1 MNPDPKPGGQPRL
14 ALIQRAIESDRDAA
28 HAGAVTA
35 VGRAAAGGA
44 CIVCLPELYD
54 LPYFPRR
61 VAVESWRYAERQP
74 SERVGELGRLAGE
87 LGIVLVVPVFE
98 EAAPGVLFNT
108 AVIYDADG
116 SHLGSY
122 RKNHIP
128 DGPGYHEKYYFTP
141 GDRGYPVWETAFG
154 RIGVGVCWDSW
165 FPETARLLA
174 LGGADLLLFP
184 TAIGSE
190 PDRPGY
196 SSEDAWRTV
205 MRGHAIANG
214 VFVGAPNRVG
224 VEGPMTYYGGSFV
237 CDPFGEVVASAGQDP
252 QIVFADL
259 DYGKNRELRELLQ
272 FFRDRRV
279 DTYGA
284 LLRVSPDLGSSD
296 QGSPE

>member
-1 MNPDPKPGGQPRL
+1 MPPHRKPAGQLRL
-14 ALIQRAIESDRDAA
+14 ALIQRAIEPDRDAA
-28 HAGAVTA
+28 HQGAMAA
-35 VGRAAAGGA
+35 VRAAAAGGA
-44 CIVCLPELYD
+44 QVVCLPELYD
-54 LPYFPRR
+54 LPYFPRQ
-61 VAVESWRYAERQP
+61 VAVEAWRHAERQP
-74 SERVGELGRLAGE
+74 SPRVQELGRLAAEAGV
-87 LGIVLVVPVFE
+87 VLVAPVFE

-108 AVIYDADG
+108 AVLYDADG
-116 SHLGSY
+116 KQLGAY

-141 GDRGYPVWETAFG
+141 GDGGYPVWETAYG

-190 PDRPGY
+190 PDRPEY
-196 SSEDAWRTV
+196 SSEEAWRTV

-214 VFVGAPNRVG
+214 VFIGAPNRVG

-237 CDPFGEVVASAGQDP
+237 CDPFGEVLARAGRESEV
-252 QIVFADL
+252 VFADL
-259 DYGKNRELRELLQ
+259 DFRKNRELRELLQ

-279 DTYGA
+279 DTYGG
-284 LLRVSPDLGSSD
+284 LLRVAPASGSD
-296 QGSPE
+296 G

>member
-1 MNPDPKPGGQPRL
+1 MQADRQPGGRARL
-14 ALIQRAIESDRDAA
+14 GLIQRAIEPDRDAA
-28 HAGAVTA
+28 HRGALAA
-35 VGRAAAGGA
+35 VRAAAAGGA
-44 CIVCLPELYD
+44 QIVCLPELYD

-61 VAVESWRYAERQP
+61 VAVECWRLAERQP
-74 SERVGELGRLAGE
+74 SDRAEELGRLAAE
-87 LGIVLVVPVFE
+87 LGIVLVAPVFE
-98 EAAPGVLFNT
+98 EGAPGVLFN
-108 AVIYDADG
+108 AALLYDADG
-116 SHLGSY
+116 RLLGRY

-141 GDRGYPVWETAFG
+141 GDSGYPVWETAFG

-224 VEGPMTYYGGSFV
+224 VEGPMTYYGGTFA
-237 CDPFGEVVASAGQDP
+237 CDPFGEVLARAGAGP
-252 QIVFADL
+252 EIVFADL
-259 DYGKNRELRELLQ
+259 DFGRNRELRELLQ
-272 FFRDRRV
+272 FFRDRRT
-279 DTYGA
+279 DTYDG
-284 LLRVSPDLGSSD
+284 LLRVSPDPGKAR
-296 QGSPE
+296 

>member
-1 MNPDPKPGGQPRL
+1 MHPDVRPTRGLRL
-14 ALIQRAIESDRDAA
+14 ALVQRAVEDDRRAA
-28 HAGAVTA
+28 HQGALAAVREAA
-35 VGRAAAGGA
+35 VGGA
-44 CIVCLPELYD
+44 QVVCLPELYD
-54 LPYFPRR
+54 LPYFPRQ
-61 VAVESWRYAERQP
+61 VAVEAWRLAEPQP
-74 SERVGELGRLAGE
+74 SARVRELGRLAAE
-87 LGIVLVVPVFE
+87 LGIVLVAPVFE

-108 AVIYDADG
+108 AIVYDADG
-116 SHLGSY
+116 SLLGRY

-141 GDRGYPVWETAFG
+141 GDTGYPVWATAFG

-190 PDRPGY
+190 PDRPRY

-224 VEGPMTYYGGSFV
+224 VEGPMTYYGGTFV
-237 CDPFGEVVASAGQDP
+237 CDPFGEVIACAGKGP
-252 QIVFADL
+252 EIVFADL
-259 DYGKNRELRELLQ
+259 DFGRNRELRELLQ
-272 FFRDRRV
+272 FYRDRRAE
-279 DTYGA
+279 TYGG
-284 LLRVSPDLGSSD
+284 LLRVAPG
-296 QGSPE
+296 PEPSR

>member
-1 MNPDPKPGGQPRL
+1 MHPDPIPTSPRRL
-14 ALIQRAIESDRDAA
+14 ALIQRAVEPDREAA
-28 HAGAVTA
+28 HRGAVAA
-35 VGRAAAGGA
+35 VRAAAAGGA
-44 CIVCLPELYD
+44 QIVCLPELYD

-61 VAVESWRYAERQP
+61 VAVESWRYAEPQP
-74 SERVGELGRLAGE
+74 SERVRELGRVAAETGV
-87 LGIVLVVPVFE
+87 VLVASVFE
-98 EAAPGVLFNT
+98 EAAPGVLFNS

-116 SHLGSY
+116 RRLGVY

-141 GDRGYPVWETAFG
+141 GDSGYPVWDTACG

-174 LGGADLLLFP
+174 LGGAELLLFP

-205 MRGHAIANG
+205 MRGHAITNG

-237 CDPFGEVVASAGQDP
+237 SDPFGAVIAQAGADP
-252 QIVFADL
+252 EIVFADL
-259 DYGKNRELRELLQ
+259 DFGKNRELRELLQ

-279 DTYGA
+279 DTYGD
-284 LLRVSPDLGSSD
+284 LLRVAPASGSSD
-296 QGSPE
+296 

>member
-1 MNPDPKPGGQPRL
+1 MQADRQPGGRARL
-14 ALIQRAIESDRDAA
+14 ALIQRAIEPERDAA
-28 HAGAVTA
+28 HRGALEA
-35 VGRAAAGGA
+35 VRAAAAGGA
-44 CIVCLPELYD
+44 QIVCLPELYD

-61 VAVESWRYAERQP
+61 VEVECWRLAERQP
-74 SERVGELGRLAGE
+74 SDRVEELGRLAAE
-87 LGIVLVVPVFE
+87 LGVVLVAPVFE
-98 EAAPGVLFNT
+98 EGAPGVLFN
-108 AVIYDADG
+108 AALLYDADG
-116 SHLGSY
+116 TLLGRY

-141 GDRGYPVWETAFG
+141 GDAGYPVWETAFG

-224 VEGPMTYYGGSFV
+224 VEGPMTYYGGTFV
-237 CDPFGEVVASAGQDP
+237 CDPFGEVIAQAGADP
-252 QIVFADL
+252 DIVFADL
-259 DYGKNRELRELLQ
+259 DFGRNRELRELLQ
-272 FFRDRRV
+272 FFRDRRT
-279 DTYGA
+279 DTYGG
-284 LLRVSPDLGSSD
+284 LLRVSPDPGKAR
-296 QGSPE
+296 

>member
-1 MNPDPKPGGQPRL
+1 MPADPQPTGRPRL
-14 ALIQRAIESDRDAA
+14 ALIQRAIEPERDAA
-28 HAGAVTA
+28 HRGAVEA
-35 VGRAAAGGA
+35 VRAAAAGGA
-44 CIVCLPELYD
+44 RIVCLPELYD
-54 LPYFPRR
+54 LPYFPRQ
-61 VAVESWRYAERQP
+61 VAVEGWRLAERQP
-74 SERVGELGRLAGE
+74 SDRVRELGRLAAE

-98 EAAPGVLFNT
+98 EAAPGVLFNA
-108 AVIYDADG
+108 AVLYDADG
-116 SHLGSY
+116 RQLGLY

-141 GDRGYPVWETAFG
+141 GDTGYPVWETAYG

-190 PDRPGY
+190 PDRPDY

-237 CDPFGEVVASAGQDP
+237 CDPFGEVVARAGADAD
-252 QIVFADL
+252 IVFADL
-259 DYGKNRELRELLQ
+259 DFGRNRELRELLQ
-272 FFRDRRV
+272 FFRDRRT
-279 DTYGA
+279 DTYGG
-284 LLRVSPDLGSSD
+284 LLGVAPDPGKAR
-296 QGSPE
+296 

>member
-1 MNPDPKPGGQPRL
+1 MQADRQPGARARL
-14 ALIQRAIESDRDAA
+14 ALIQRAIEPERDAA
-28 HAGAVTA
+28 HRGALEA
-35 VGRAAAGGA
+35 VRAAAAGGA
-44 CIVCLPELYD
+44 QIVCLPELYD

-61 VAVESWRYAERQP
+61 VAVECWRLAERQP
-74 SERVGELGRLAGE
+74 SGRVEELGRLAAE
-87 LGIVLVVPVFE
+87 LGIVLVAPVFE
-98 EAAPGVLFNT
+98 EGAPGVLFN
-108 AVIYDADG
+108 AALLYDADG
-116 SHLGSY
+116 RLLGRY

-141 GDRGYPVWETAFG
+141 GDSGYPVWETAFG

-237 CDPFGEVVASAGQDP
+237 CDPFGEVIARAGPDP
-252 QIVFADL
+252 DIVFADL
-259 DYGKNRELRELLQ
+259 DFGRNRELRELLQ
-272 FFRDRRV
+272 FFRDRRT
-279 DTYGA
+279 DTYGG
-284 LLRVSPDLGSSD
+284 LLQVSPGP
-296 QGSPE
+296 GKAR

>member
-1 MNPDPKPGGQPRL
+1 MQADREPGGRPRL
-14 ALIQRAIESDRDAA
+14 ALIQRAIEPSRDAA
-28 HAGAVTA
+28 HRGAVEA
-35 VGRAAAGGA
+35 VRAAAAGGA
-44 CIVCLPELYD
+44 QIVALPELYD
-54 LPYFPRR
+54 LPYFPRQ
-61 VAVESWRYAERQP
+61 VAVEAWRLAERQP
-74 SERVGELGRLAGE
+74 SDRVRELGRLAAE

-98 EAAPGVLFNT
+98 EAAPGVLFNA
-108 AVIYDADG
+108 AVLYDADG
-116 SHLGSY
+116 GQLGLY

-141 GDRGYPVWETAFG
+141 GDTGYPVWETAFG

-190 PDRPGY
+190 PDRPDY

-237 CDPFGEVVASAGQDP
+237 CDPFGEVIARAGADP
-252 QIVFADL
+252 DIVFADL
-259 DYGKNRELRELLQ
+259 DFGRNRELRELLQ
-272 FFRDRRV
+272 FFRDRRT
-279 DTYGA
+279 DTYDG
-284 LLRVSPDLGSSD
+284 LLRVSPDSGKAR
-296 QGSPE
+296 

>member
-1 MNPDPKPGGQPRL
+1 MQSDHRPAPAARL
-14 ALIQRAIESDRDAA
+14 ALIQRAIEPDRDAA
-28 HAGAVTA
+28 HRGAMAGV
-35 VGRAAAGGA
+35 REAAARGA
-44 CIVCLPELYD
+44 QIVCLPELYD
-54 LPYFPRR
+54 LPYFPRQ
-61 VAVESWRYAERQP
+61 VAVEAWRLAERQP
-74 SERVGELGRLAGE
+74 SERVRELGRLAAE
-87 LGIVLVVPVFE
+87 LGVVLVVPVFE
-98 EAAPGVLFNT
+98 EAAPGVLFNS
-108 AVIYDADG
+108 AVLYDADG
-116 SHLGSY
+116 SQLGCY

-141 GDRGYPVWETAFG
+141 GDRGYPVWQTAFG

-224 VEGPMTYYGGSFV
+224 VEGPMTYYGGTFA
-237 CDPFGEVVASAGQDP
+237 CDPFGEVIACAGAGP
-252 QIVFADL
+252 EIVFADL
-259 DYGKNRELRELLQ
+259 DFGRNRDLRELLQ
-272 FFRDRRV
+272 FFRDRRA
-279 DTYGA
+279 DTYGG
-284 LLRVSPDLGSSD
+284 LLRVAPESGSS
-296 QGSPE
+296 E

>member
-1 MNPDPKPGGQPRL
+1 MQADRQPGGRARL
-14 ALIQRAIESDRDAA
+14 ALIQRAIEPERDAA
-28 HAGAVTA
+28 HRGAMEA
-35 VGRAAAGGA
+35 VRAAAAGGA
-44 CIVCLPELYD
+44 QIVCLPELYD

-61 VAVESWRYAERQP
+61 VAVECWRLAERQP
-74 SERVGELGRLAGE
+74 SDRAEELGRLAAE
-87 LGIVLVVPVFE
+87 LGIVLVAPVFE
-98 EAAPGVLFNT
+98 EGAPGVLFN
-108 AVIYDADG
+108 AALLYDADG
-116 SHLGSY
+116 ALLGRY

-141 GDRGYPVWETAFG
+141 GDSGYPVWETSFG

-224 VEGPMTYYGGSFV
+224 VEGPMTYYGGTFV
-237 CDPFGEVVASAGQDP
+237 CDPFGEVIARAGADP
-252 QIVFADL
+252 DIVFADL
-259 DYGKNRELRELLQ
+259 DFGRNRELRELLQ
-272 FFRDRRV
+272 FFRDRRT
-279 DTYGA
+279 DTYGG
-284 LLRVSPDLGSSD
+284 LLRVAPDPGKAR
-296 QGSPE
+296 

>member
-1 MNPDPKPGGQPRL
+1 MQPDRQQAGQPRL
-14 ALIQRAIESDRDAA
+14 ALIQRAIEPDRPLA
-28 HAGAVTA
+28 HRGAVEA
-35 VGRAAAGGA
+35 VRRAAAGGA
-44 CIVCLPELYD
+44 RIVCLPELYD
-54 LPYFPRR
+54 LPYFPRQ
-61 VAVESWRYAERQP
+61 VAVECWRLAERQP
-74 SERVGELGRLAGE
+74 SERVRELGRLAGE
-87 LGIVLVVPVFE
+87 LGIVLVAPVFE
-98 EAAPGVLFNT
+98 EAVPGVLFNA

-116 SHLGSY
+116 RLLGSY

-141 GDRGYPVWETAFG
+141 GDSGYPVWETAFG
-154 RIGVGVCWDSW
+154 RIGVGVRWDSW

-224 VEGPMTYYGGSFV
+224 VEGPMTYYGGTFV
-237 CDPFGEVVASAGQDP
+237 CDPFGEVIAQAGDGP
-252 QIVFADL
+252 DIVFADL
-259 DYGKNRELRELLQ
+259 DFGTNRELRELLQ
-272 FFRDRRV
+272 YFRDRRT
-279 DTYGA
+279 DTYGG
-284 LLRVSPDLGSSD
+284 LLRVSPDTGKAR
-296 QGSPE
+296 

>member
-1 MNPDPKPGGQPRL
+1 MRSDPAPRPPPRL
-14 ALIQRAIESDRDAA
+14 ALIQRAIEPDREAA
-28 HAGAVTA
+28 HRGAVAA
-35 VGRAAAGGA
+35 VREAAAEGA
-44 CIVCLPELYD
+44 RIVCLPELYD
-54 LPYFPRR
+54 LPYFPRQ
-61 VAVESWRYAERQP
+61 VAVESWRLAERQP
-74 SERVGELGRLAGE
+74 SERVRELGRLAGE

-108 AVIYDADG
+108 ALLYDADG
-116 SHLGSY
+116 NLLGRY

-141 GDRGYPVWETAFG
+141 GDVGYPVWDTAYG

-174 LGGADLLLFP
+174 LGGAELLLFP

-196 SSEDAWRTV
+196 SSEEAWRTV

-214 VFVGAPNRVG
+214 VFLGAPNRVG

-237 CDPFGEVVASAGQDP
+237 CDPFGEVIGRAGADP
-252 QIVFADL
+252 SIVLSDL
-259 DYGKNRELRELLQ
+259 DFGKNRELRELLQ
-272 FFRDRRV
+272 FFRDRRA
-279 DTYGA
+279 DTYEG
-284 LLRVSPDLGSSD
+284 LLRISPNGE
-296 QGSPE
+296 PAR

>member
-1 MNPDPKPGGQPRL
+1 MGARL
-14 ALIQRAIESDRDAA
+14 ALIQRAIEPDRDQA
-28 HAGAVTA
+28 HAGAVAA
-35 VGRAAAGGA
+35 VRRAAAGGA
-44 CIVCLPELYD
+44 QIVCLPELYD

-61 VAVESWRYAERQP
+61 VEVACWRLAERQP
-74 SERVGELGRLAGE
+74 SRRALELGRVAGE
-87 LGIVLVVPVFE
+87 LRVVLVAPVFE

-108 AVIYDADG
+108 ALIFDADG
-116 SHLGSY
+116 GFLGRY

-196 SSEDAWRTV
+196 SSEEAWRTV

-214 VFVGAPNRVG
+214 VFLGAPNRVG
-224 VEGPMTYYGGSFV
+224 VEGPMTWYGGSFA
-237 CDPFGEVVASAGQDP
+237 CDPFGEVIARAGREP
-252 QIVFADL
+252 AIVFADL
-259 DYGKNRELRELLQ
+259 DFDKNRELRELLQ
-272 FFRDRRV
+272 FFRDRRA
-279 DTYGA
+279 DTYGP
-284 LLRVSPDLGSSD
+284 LLRVAPDPA
-296 QGSPE
+296 PE

>member
-1 MNPDPKPGGQPRL
+1 MQADRQPGGRARL
-14 ALIQRAIESDRDAA
+14 ALIQRAIEPERDAA
-28 HAGAVTA
+28 HRGALEA
-35 VGRAAAGGA
+35 VRAAAGGGA
-44 CIVCLPELYD
+44 QIVCLPELYD

-61 VAVESWRYAERQP
+61 VEVECWRLAERQP
-74 SERVGELGRLAGE
+74 SGRVEELGRLAAE
-87 LGIVLVVPVFE
+87 LGVVLVAPVFE
-98 EAAPGVLFNT
+98 EGAPGVLFN
-108 AVIYDADG
+108 AALLYDADG
-116 SHLGSY
+116 TLLGRY

-141 GDRGYPVWETAFG
+141 GDSGYPVWDTAFG

-196 SSEDAWRTV
+196 SSEEAWRTV

-224 VEGPMTYYGGSFV
+224 VEGPMTYYGGTFV
-237 CDPFGEVVASAGQDP
+237 CDPFGEVIAQAGADP
-252 QIVFADL
+252 DIVFADL
-259 DYGKNRELRELLQ
+259 DFGRNRELRELLQ
-272 FFRDRRV
+272 FFRDRRT
-279 DTYGA
+279 DTYGG
-284 LLRVSPDLGSSD
+284 LLRVSPDPGKAR
-296 QGSPE
+296 